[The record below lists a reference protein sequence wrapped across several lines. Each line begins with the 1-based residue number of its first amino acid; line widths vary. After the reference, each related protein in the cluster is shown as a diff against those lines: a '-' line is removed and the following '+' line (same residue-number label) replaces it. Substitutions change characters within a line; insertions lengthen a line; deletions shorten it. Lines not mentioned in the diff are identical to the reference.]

1 MIWTLLVSDKTLTS
15 LTAETIVA
23 TGLTS
28 GSKLLVFYVTSFKS
42 LATNL
47 DNDKASFVTPLTP
60 KNYSQM

>member
-47 DNDKASFVTPLTP
+47 DND
-60 KNYSQM
+60 